1 MPISHYL
8 IHELIDAISCKTDA
22 MLALE
27 HRINP
32 CYIFKMNF
40 PGLSNMTKSF
50 YAYQVSFGHL
60 AKQRHKLVSWGS
72 LSPLVDGSDRAD
84 NFSYSGGSSDGWEA
98 EVSLARFLCRYCHI
112 RPHSALG
119 GRAPK
124 EAYIKNAPAPLDKS

>member
-1 MPISHYL
+1 M
-8 IHELIDAISCKTDA
+8 
-22 MLALE
+22 
-27 HRINP
+27 
-32 CYIFKMNF
+32 MNF